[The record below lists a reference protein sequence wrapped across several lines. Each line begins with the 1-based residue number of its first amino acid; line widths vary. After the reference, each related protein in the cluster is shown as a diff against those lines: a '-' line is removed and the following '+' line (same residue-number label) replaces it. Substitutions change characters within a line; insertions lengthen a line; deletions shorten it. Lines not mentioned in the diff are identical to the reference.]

1 MKIMVMVVILR
12 FRQILVETGFA
23 PEWVELQK
31 EIRIQTEAL
40 RKELGKCRWLKTSD
54 HQK

>member
-1 MKIMVMVVILR
+1 MRMIMMVMVILR
-12 FRQILVETGFA
+12 FPQILVETGFA

-40 RKELGKCRWLKTSD
+40 RKELGKCRCLKT
-54 HQK
+54 